1 VKNLFARLKWT
12 SVNLILQF
20 FHQTCLFNAQRKK
33 SLRTY
38 KNSLETGHFHLKFNS
53 EKNSAFHSFF
63 SLLTFLIKCR
73 LISYQALIM
82 QLNWQSGETQTHNI
96 IYNNNNNI
104 PYQFPICR
112 ENININERH
121 MRIKEWRNEVVG
133 NVFGFWGCWTHFY
146 DMEILT

>member
-1 VKNLFARLKWT
+1 MKNLFARLKWT

-20 FHQTCLFNAQRKK
+20 FHQTCLFIETQKKKFKNLLKKK
-33 SLRTY
+33 SRNWTFSF
-38 KNSLETGHFHLKFNS
+38 KIQFRK
-53 EKNSAFHSFF
+53 KNSAFYSFF

-121 MRIKEWRNEVVG
+121 MRIKEWRNEVDG
-133 NVFGFWGCWTHFY
+133 NALGV
-146 DMEILT
+146 